1 MENKQE
7 QPPKLASAGELLA
20 TLFTQTLAD
29 SEQFDSEVVALTKIH
44 LGVYSPQAK
53 AGSNL
58 AIALIELAKSR
69 AAGGQK

>member
-7 QPPKLASAGELLA
+7 QPPKLVSAAELLT

-29 SEQFDSEVVALTKIH
+29 NEKFDSEVVALTKIH
-44 LGVYSPQAK
+44 LAVSSPQTK

-58 AIALIELAKSR
+58 ANALIELAMSR
-69 AAGGQK
+69 VAGGQK